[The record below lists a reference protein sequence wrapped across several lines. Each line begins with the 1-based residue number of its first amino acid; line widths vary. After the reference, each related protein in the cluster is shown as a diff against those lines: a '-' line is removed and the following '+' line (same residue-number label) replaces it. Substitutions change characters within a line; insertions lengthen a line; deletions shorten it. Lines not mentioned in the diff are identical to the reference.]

1 MEREAVASDVPLI
14 SAPTVSAPSVEEWFA
29 WARTSDSVVVDR
41 TGSEVSTHRLSD
53 LVAQAERDGAKWRTL
68 GISAGT
74 PVMLSC
80 GTNLTFIRHLLA
92 LLHIGAVPVPISN
105 LLPSASY
112 DTVRE
117 LVKPGAVV
125 APSNRLRH
133 FPSLENVEHPF
144 GEDTA
149 LLFDRANLVPRSEL
163 AGCLIILSSGS
174 TGVPKAVVHRA
185 ESAFMNAGLHAAS
198 IDFEPGGRLLL
209 ALPAYFSYGLI
220 AGVIAAM
227 MSRKDIILNEHPFS
241 ASNWFKVCD
250 EERVSLFATT
260 PFQLR
265 KLLAVGRPFPASL
278 KKMTIGGDRV
288 MPADLE
294 ALRRVYTGK
303 IYLTYGLSEA
313 GPRVFTNLL
322 GDDRQSWGTAGV
334 PMEGIE
340 VALNEPERRDGV
352 EIGELLVRTPTAMA
366 GYLGETGFNRD
377 DFIKPFGEDGGEWL
391 RTHDVFIHDPATD
404 TYRYLER
411 RKKVIVSGGEKLSAG
426 YIREILLQ
434 HPQIAQAV
442 VTARAD
448 ADLGEVPVA
457 EIQVTIGA
465 MEPSAAELTKWCRQ
479 RLRLIEIPREFRFTD
494 VLKVV
499 NK

>member
-1 MEREAVASDVPLI
+1 MLEDLLERT
-14 SAPTVSAPSVEEWFA
+14 APERSAPSVEDWFR

-41 TGSEVSTHRLSD
+41 TRSPFTIHRLSD
-53 LVAQAERDGAKWRTL
+53 LVAQADLDAEKWLAL
-68 GISAGT
+68 GVSEGT

-80 GTNLTFIRHLLA
+80 GTNLVFLRHLLA
-92 LLHIGAVPVPISN
+92 LLRIGAVPVPTSN
-105 LLPSASY
+105 LLPTASY
-112 DTVRE
+112 NAVRE

-125 APSNRLRH
+125 APAARTRH
-133 FPSLENVEHPF
+133 FSEMEQAEHPF
-144 GEDTA
+144 GDDTA
-149 LLFDRANLVPRSEL
+149 LLFDRRYLGPRPEL

-185 ESAFMNAGLHAAS
+185 ESAFLNARLHAES
-198 IDFEPGGRLLL
+198 IEFEPGGRMLL
-209 ALPAYFSYGLI
+209 ALPAYFSYGLV
-220 AGVIAAM
+220 AGVIATM
-227 MSRKDIILNEHPFS
+227 QSHKDIILSEQPFS
-241 ASNWFKVCD
+241 AANWFKVCD
-250 EERVSLFATT
+250 EEQVSLFATT

-265 KLLAVGRPFPASL
+265 KLLAVGKRFPESL
-278 KKMTIGGDRV
+278 RKLTIGGDRV

-294 ALRRVYTGK
+294 ALRRVYDGK

-322 GDDRQSWGTAGV
+322 GDDRTLWNTAGR

-340 VALNEPERRDGV
+340 VTLHEPEHRDGL
-352 EIGELLVRTPTAMA
+352 EIGELLVKTPTAML
-366 GYLGETGFNRD
+366 GYLGESGFVRD
-377 DFIKPFGEDGGEWL
+377 DFIRPAGDGAEWL
-391 RTHDVFIHDPATD
+391 RTHDVFIRDPATG

-434 HPQIAQAV
+434 HPLIAQAV
-442 VTARAD
+442 VSPKPDR
-448 ADLGEVPVA
+448 DLGEVPVA
-457 EIQVTIGA
+457 DIQVEIGA
-465 MEPSAAELTKWCRQ
+465 LEPTPAELTQWCRQ
-479 RLRLIEIPREFRFTD
+479 RLRLIEIPRDFRFTD